1 MVATWGYE
9 DSVRVRSNSAW
20 IAGMSA
26 TMVQLQAVHRV
37 PITIAQKS
45 RTQADAPF
53 VFSGAA
59 WAHAVKMPSR
69 HCDPT

>member
-1 MVATWGYE
+1 
-9 DSVRVRSNSAW
+9 
-20 IAGMSA
+20 MSA